1 MSLISWNCQG
11 VERPQDLTIPR
22 LREMRKKHFPE
33 VLFLMETM
41 NCRNILVDLQ
51 VWLGYDRVVTV
62 EPVGKAGGLAVF
74 YTKSVNIKFFIL
86 NKNLIDGIIQYGDVS
101 FYASCVYGPST
112 LRGRMSLWE
121 RLSRIGVDRRD
132 SWCAFG
138 DFNDIL
144 HKGEKIGGVWRSDE
158 SFLPFNQMMEAGQLE
173 ELPSHGNGFTWGG
186 KRNNCWIQS
195 RLDRC
200 FGNKEWFMQFPCA
213 NQSFLDKRGSDHR
226 PVLINFIEAQE
237 SYRGSSKFDI
247 RLLEIEGI
255 KDNVINAWDFGG
267 NNGVETVSSRL
278 RACRKVLSG
287 LKKQVNM
294 NSRDRIQQAE
304 VALEREQSSNQPS
317 VEHINVLKRELVRAY
332 RDEEI
337 YWRQKKQR
345 QVAKGW

>member
-1 MSLISWNCQG
+1 
-11 VERPQDLTIPR
+11 
-22 LREMRKKHFPE
+22 
-33 VLFLMETM
+33 
-41 NCRNILVDLQ
+41 
-51 VWLGYDRVVTV
+51 
-62 EPVGKAGGLAVF
+62 
-74 YTKSVNIKFFIL
+74 
-86 NKNLIDGIIQYGDVS
+86 
-101 FYASCVYGPST
+101 
-112 LRGRMSLWE
+112 
-121 RLSRIGVDRRD
+121 
-132 SWCAFG
+132 
-138 DFNDIL
+138 
-144 HKGEKIGGVWRSDE
+144 
-158 SFLPFNQMMEAGQLE
+158 MMEAGQLE

-200 FGNKEWFMQFPCA
+200 FGNKEWFRQFPCA

-237 SYRGSSKFDI
+237 SYRGSFKFDR

-267 NNGVETVSSRL
+267 NNGVATVSSRL

-337 YWRQKKQR
+337 YWRQKSKEKWLR
-345 QVAKGW
+345 GGDRNTRFFHNSVKMARARNTIDKLINEEGVEVFSEAAKGEVAVQYFSNLFKSSNPTSFGTWFQGMRTRVTTNMNHELTKPVSDLEVKQDVFALILQKHRGLMVCLRYSFKNSGK

>member
-74 YTKSVNIKFFIL
+74 YKKSVNIKFLIL

-101 FYASCVYGPST
+101 FYASGVYGPST

-132 SWCAFG
+132 SWCVFE

-144 HKGEKIGGVWRSDE
+144 HNGEKIGGV
-158 SFLPFNQMMEAGQLE
+158 
-173 ELPSHGNGFTWGG
+173 
-186 KRNNCWIQS
+186 
-195 RLDRC
+195 
-200 FGNKEWFMQFPCA
+200 
-213 NQSFLDKRGSDHR
+213 
-226 PVLINFIEAQE
+226 
-237 SYRGSSKFDI
+237 
-247 RLLEIEGI
+247 
-255 KDNVINAWDFGG
+255 
-267 NNGVETVSSRL
+267 
-278 RACRKVLSG
+278 
-287 LKKQVNM
+287 
-294 NSRDRIQQAE
+294 
-304 VALEREQSSNQPS
+304 
-317 VEHINVLKRELVRAY
+317 
-332 RDEEI
+332 
-337 YWRQKKQR
+337 
-345 QVAKGW
+345 